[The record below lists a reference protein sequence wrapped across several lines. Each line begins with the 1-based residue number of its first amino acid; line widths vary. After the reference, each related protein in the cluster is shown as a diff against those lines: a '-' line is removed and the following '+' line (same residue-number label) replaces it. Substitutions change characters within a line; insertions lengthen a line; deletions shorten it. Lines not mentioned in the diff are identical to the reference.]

1 MVAGLALVASLVPAL
16 AQAAKPGD
24 LDRSFGGDGEVK
36 TSFFGHA
43 SAESIVIDG
52 PGRIVAAGG
61 DFDFALARYRQDGAL
76 DPTFGE
82 GGTVTSGFAGGN
94 GYVASSARSVVRGV
108 SGRPV
113 AAGTKCN
120 YEDPDLYELLGCE
133 FALARYKKDGTLD
146 PSFGDGGRVTT
157 GFPSGTGG
165 GFSAATW
172 AGRRTVVAGGDGHDF
187 ALVRYRRHGDLD
199 PTFGAGGK
207 VTTDFGGMD
216 YASAVA
222 IDSERRILA
231 AGTSDFKTF
240 ALARYNADGSLDS
253 SFGNDGKVMTSFRRP
268 GTVAYS
274 ATIRPG
280 GRIVAAGGSD
290 GRFALARY
298 RPNGRLDRTF
308 SHNGKRTT
316 SFGDRPR
323 DRATARE
330 VAVDSRRRIVAVGGG
345 FKLARYTPKGRLD
358 RSFGDRG
365 KVNLSK
371 EAALARSVATDSRDR
386 IIVAGGHTRFLL
398 ARLIGYSRR

>member
-298 RPNGRLDRTF
+298 RPNGRTRPHVLPQRQADDELR
-308 SHNGKRTT
+308 GPAP
-316 SFGDRPR
+316 RPR
-323 DRATARE
+323 HRQGGGSRLAAPYRGG
-330 VAVDSRRRIVAVGGG
+330 RRR
-345 FKLARYTPKGRLD
+345 LQARPLHTQGPPG
-358 RSFGDRG
+358 SFVR
-365 KVNLSK
+365 
-371 EAALARSVATDSRDR
+371 
-386 IIVAGGHTRFLL
+386 
-398 ARLIGYSRR
+398 